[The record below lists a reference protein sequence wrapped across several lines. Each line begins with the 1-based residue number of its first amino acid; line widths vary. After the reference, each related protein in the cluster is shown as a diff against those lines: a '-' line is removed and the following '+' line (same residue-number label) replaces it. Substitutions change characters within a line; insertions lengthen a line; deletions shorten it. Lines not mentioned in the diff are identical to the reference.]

1 MQVLVNFLSNALK
14 FSPANSKIEVKL
26 DLLEIQDLK
35 KTVIT
40 NRPSRPSR
48 LHSSQLVSH

>member
-1 MQVLVNFLSNALK
+1 MQVLVNFLNNALK
-14 FSPANSKIEVKL
+14 FSPSNSKIEVKL

-40 NRPSRPSR
+40 NKTTRPSRMN
-48 LHSSQLVSH
+48 SS